1 MTPTPQSDPALPIIS
16 LARLVDGP
24 GRRAELQRL
33 RQVTHEVGF
42 FYLADHGVPGELAEE
57 LFRATRRFFA
67 RPERDKREIANIT
80 SPHYRG
86 YAHIGDELTQG
97 RVDWREQIDFA
108 VERPAHHGDPA
119 DKPWRVLEGP
129 NLWPESVPELKPLVG
144 EWLERNTAVSRQLLR
159 AWAESLGQVPGFFD
173 AVSERPFPVMKI
185 AHYPGHDGSA
195 TGQGVGA
202 HKDSGVLTL
211 LLPQP
216 GSTGLQVQREGK
228 WVDVTATPG
237 LFVVN
242 IGELLEAATDGY
254 LVATPHRVLPPVPG
268 TARYSLPYFFTSS
281 LDEVFPQVPLPPEL
295 AAAARGVG
303 RDMAGQAI
311 SEITGVNVLKSRLRA
326 HPEITERYHVDLAR
340 ALKTGS

>member
-1 MTPTPQSDPALPIIS
+1 MSPTHQYDPALPIIS

-24 GRRAELQRL
+24 GREVELQRL
-33 RQVTHEVGF
+33 RQATHEVGF
-42 FYLADHGVPGELAEE
+42 FYLADHGVPGQLAEE

-67 RPERDKREIANIT
+67 QPDRVKREIANIA

-108 VERPAHHGDPA
+108 IERPARSGELA
-119 DKPWRVLEGP
+119 TRPWQVLEGP
-129 NLWPESVPELKPLVG
+129 NLWPESVPELRPLVQ
-144 EWLERNTAVSRQLLR
+144 EWLDRNTGVSRQLLR
-159 AWAESLGQVPGFFD
+159 AWAESLGQEPGFFE

-211 LLPQP
+211 LLPEP
-216 GSTGLQVQREGK
+216 GSTGLQVQRAGE
-228 WVDVTATPG
+228 WVEVAPIPG

-254 LVATPHRVLPPVPG
+254 LVATPHRVLPPEPG

-281 LDEVFPQVPLPPEL
+281 LDEVFPQVVLPPEL
-295 AAAARGVG
+295 AAATRGVG
-303 RDMAGQAI
+303 RDMAGQGI
-311 SEITGVNVLKSRLRA
+311 SEITGSNVLKSRLRA
-326 HPEITERYHVDLAR
+326 HPEITNRYHS
-340 ALKTGS
+340 ALQHLLDAGS